1 MGICRM
7 RLFNYGLIGNII
19 YLHFLSVS
27 ICPAAGRDPKG
38 SKAYHPSKKFY
49 PSGGREMLSRKTVGF
64 VGSGNMGEALIH
76 GLLHGHLCRPEQIVC
91 SDVRPE
97 RLKWIRDTYGVRGTS
112 HNTEVVKQSDI
123 VVLSV
128 KPQTMKQVIEEVS
141 KHLDF
146 SKLIISI
153 AAGVPLQAIESC
165 AQKEL
170 KLVRVM
176 PNICV
181 SVREGASAISG
192 GKHITKDDLMIAK
205 TIFDSVGKSVFI
217 EENLLDA
224 VTGLSGSGPAYI
236 FLIIDALADAGV
248 KMGLSRHDSL
258 VLASQTVLGA
268 AKMLMETKEHP
279 GKLKDMVTS
288 PGGTAIAGLHT
299 LEGGGLRTTLINAV
313 EVATERSRALGE
325 MMKNN
330 LSNH

>member
-1 MGICRM
+1 
-7 RLFNYGLIGNII
+7 
-19 YLHFLSVS
+19 
-27 ICPAAGRDPKG
+27 
-38 SKAYHPSKKFY
+38 
-49 PSGGREMLSRKTVGF
+49 MLRNKTVGF
-64 VGSGNMGEALIH
+64 VGTGNMGEALIH
-76 GLLHGHLCRPEQIVC
+76 GLLHGHLCRPEQILC

-97 RLKWIRDTYGVRGTS
+97 RLKVIRETYGVRGTS
-112 HNTEVVKQSDI
+112 HNGDVAKQSDI

-128 KPQTMKQVIEEVS
+128 KPQTMKQVIEEIA

-153 AAGVPLQAIESC
+153 AAGVPLEAIESS

-181 SVREGASAISG
+181 SVQAGASAISG
-192 GKHITKDDLMIAK
+192 GKHITKEDLMIAK
-205 TIFDSVGKSVFI
+205 TIFDAVGKSVFI

-258 VLASQTVLGA
+258 ILASQTVFGS
-268 AKMLMETKEHP
+268 AKMLIETQEHP

-299 LEGGGLRTTLINAV
+299 LEAGGLRTTLINAV
-313 EVATERSRALGE
+313 EVATQRSKALGE

-330 LSNH
+330 FANH

>member
-1 MGICRM
+1 
-7 RLFNYGLIGNII
+7 
-19 YLHFLSVS
+19 
-27 ICPAAGRDPKG
+27 
-38 SKAYHPSKKFY
+38 
-49 PSGGREMLSRKTVGF
+49 MLKNKTVGF
-64 VGSGNMGEALIH
+64 VGAGNMGEALIH
-76 GLLHGHLCRPEQIVC
+76 GLLYGHLCRPEQIIC

-97 RLKWIRDTYGVRGTS
+97 RLKFIRETYGVKGTS
-112 HNTEVVKQSDI
+112 HNTEVVKQSEI
-123 VVLSV
+123 IVLSV
-128 KPQTMKQVIEEVS
+128 KPQTMKQVVEEVA

-153 AAGVPLQAIESC
+153 AAGVPMEAIESS

-170 KLVRVM
+170 KVVRVM

-181 SVREGASAISG
+181 SVREGASAIAG

-205 TIFDSVGKSVFI
+205 AIFDSVGKSVFI

-258 VLASQTVLGA
+258 ILASQTVLGA
-268 AKMLMETKEHP
+268 AKMLIETKEHP

-313 EVATERSRALGE
+313 EVATQRSKTLGE
-325 MMKNN
+325 IMKNN
-330 LSNH
+330 LTNH